1 MTNNLQTVTVIDNN
15 GEKVGTTYPKRAR
28 GLCKKGRATFVTDNV
43 IRLTDSPMCNFNN
56 SNYDYTEELPMDSI
70 NNNIISEATET
81 NYIFFD
87 PRKWIPNPDC
97 KDSNVVERYFI
108 KSPLGGGMTEV
119 ITLGNWMY
127 NWSEIM
133 PKDLITVKP
142 DTDYEFVFWANGG
155 ENDREDMSNEICQ
168 CHVMFPT
175 VTENGEL
182 LSGYDD
188 RLVFKL
194 NRDFI
199 EPLKRYNG
207 WLLFSIPIHTG
218 DSELMQIRLV
228 SMGAPFT
235 VMHSGK
241 LVSYVNLEDNFVP
254 YADNLTQRHNIVF
267 KDGFPTNK
275 WYSTSNLA
283 NESEKKDR
291 GSGDYVSRFRQE
303 IMDSIDIDVDDIAD
317 NIAESIAGEIDAD
330 TIAESIASSIEA
342 SIAKYLK

>member
-15 GEKVGTTYPKRAR
+15 GKKVGTTYPKRAR
-28 GLCKKGRATFVTDNV
+28 GLCKKGRATFVTDNI
-43 IRLTDSPMCNFNN
+43 IRLTDSPMCNSNN
-56 SNYDYTEELPMDSI
+56 DYTEELPMDSI

-87 PRKWIPNPDC
+87 PRKWIPNPDSN
-97 KDSNVVERYFI
+97 DSNVVERYFI
-108 KSPLGGGMTEV
+108 KSPIGNGMTEV

-133 PKDLITVKP
+133 PKDFIAVKP
-142 DTDYEFVFWANGG
+142 NTDYEFVFWANGG
-155 ENDREDMSNEICQ
+155 ENDRGDASNEICQ
-168 CHVMFPT
+168 CHVLFPT

-188 RLVFKL
+188 KLVFKL

-199 EPLKRYNG
+199 EPLKHHNG

-218 DSELMQIRLV
+218 DSELMQIRFV

-235 VMHSGK
+235 VMHADK
-241 LVSYVNLEDNFVP
+241 PEAYADLEENFDP
-254 YADNLTQRHNIVF
+254 YADKRPQRHNIVF

-275 WYSTSNLA
+275 WYSTANLA
-283 NESEKKDR
+283 SESEKK
-291 GSGDYVSRFRQE
+291 GSKSNDYVSRFRQE
-303 IMDSIDIDVDDIAD
+303 ILDSIDIDVDDIAD

-330 TIAESIASSIEA
+330 EIAESIAASIEA